1 MFIGVSLPLGHLVLV
16 MPGQRNLRR
25 LRKLICA
32 AGHPR
37 LCWLSEKQGV
47 DGRDEPGHDDAGY
60 NHFIRLA
67 L

>member
-1 MFIGVSLPLGHLVLV
+1 

-25 LRKLICA
+25 LRKLIRA

-60 NHFIRLA
+60 NHLIRLA